1 MKEQDSK
8 DNTPKVS
15 SPEFKERGDGGVD
28 LDVIQESDKALYEEF
43 LKRRSIGCDDPA
55 LAEKMAHNDLDK
67 FTEFME
73 KGDEKAATDYA
84 RQVYNAT
91 EQREGEIAR
100 TLDGDDDRKIS
111 IAKAKANSAYNAYH
125 EKQLELQ
132 RMDPNDPD
140 YEKTARASDKALR
153 KYTDS
158 MVKLSQKE
166 LSAQIDRM
174 EQDGMPKEQIEAMQ
188 AELKVL
194 KKGDYNAAKVDEVV
208 NDRVAGVGDM
218 YSDKSFS
225 KVLLT
230 NISLRNQGR

>member
-1 MKEQDSK
+1 
-8 DNTPKVS
+8 
-15 SPEFKERGDGGVD
+15 
-28 LDVIQESDKALYEEF
+28 
-43 LKRRSIGCDDPA
+43 
-55 LAEKMAHNDLDK
+55 
-67 FTEFME
+67 
-73 KGDEKAATDYA
+73 
-84 RQVYNAT
+84 
-91 EQREGEIAR
+91 
-100 TLDGDDDRKIS
+100 
-111 IAKAKANSAYNAYH
+111 
-125 EKQLELQ
+125 
-132 RMDPNDPD
+132 
-140 YEKTARASDKALR
+140 
-153 KYTDS
+153 

-225 KVLLT
+225 KALLT